1 MAAHLQKVTESD
13 WKLLQRIVEI
23 KKEHSAYETKSFK
36 TNNALKT
43 IVGSFDSEIWYES
56 NLTEII
62 RQIESL
68 NQINELNQV

>member
-1 MAAHLQKVTESD
+1 MAAHLQKVTERL
-13 WKLLQRIVEI
+13 KRLQAEI
-23 KKEHSAYETKSFK
+23 KKEHSAYETKSFRA
-36 TNNALKT
+36 NNALKT

-62 RQIESL
+62 HQIESL